1 MNYTNSQM
9 HLIADYK
16 KFQEAGFKDSPLS
29 VRDIL
34 WLDRLERIAT
44 APERLGNC
52 TSDRGHFSVTGNIDP
67 YRD

>member
-1 MNYTNSQM
+1 MTNPTNSQM
-9 HLIADYK
+9 RLLADYDRAAER
-16 KFQEAGFKDSPLS
+16 FSNP
-29 VRDIL
+29 RDIRDFL

-44 APERLGNC
+44 ALERLGNC